1 MQYRLNCTQGEDPEL
16 DYNGIAEKLSKT
28 LKTTECLD
36 AGAAVV
42 VLLRSADQEF
52 QVLLVKR
59 AEKSTDPWS
68 GQTAFPGG
76 KRDPEDK
83 DLKETVVRE
92 TLEETGINLCE
103 GCRFLGAMEP
113 VRSTQRPEMKI
124 LPFVVLQENE
134 QDIELNEEL
143 TEYFWTPL
151 KELVH
156 SKGSVKYRCE
166 EHPAYIIGN
175 NVIWGLTYRILHNLR
190 SLLSAIAEE
199 KPRED

>member
-28 LKTTECLD
+28 LKTTEYLD

-52 QVLLVKR
+52 QVLLVNR

-103 GCRFLGAMEP
+103 GCRFLGDMEP

>member
-1 MQYRLNCTQGEDPEL
+1 MREDPEL

-28 LKTTECLD
+28 LKPADWLD

-42 VLLRSADQEF
+42 VLLKVADQEF
-52 QVLLVKR
+52 QVLFVKR
-59 AEKSTDPWS
+59 AEKLTDPWS

-92 TLEETGINLCE
+92 TLEETGMNLLE
-103 GCRFLGAMEP
+103 GCCFLGAMEP
-113 VRSTQRPEMKI
+113 VRSTQRPEMRI
-124 LPFVVLQENE
+124 LPFVVLQEKE
-134 QDIELNEEL
+134 QNIELNEEL
-143 TEYFWTPL
+143 TDYFWVPL

-156 SKGSVKYRCE
+156 SKRSVKYRFE

-175 NVIWGLTYRILHNLR
+175 NIVWGLTYRIVHNLL
-190 SLLSAIAEE
+190 SLLPAIEEE
-199 KPRED
+199 KPEED

>member
-1 MQYRLNCTQGEDPEL
+1 L

-124 LPFVVLQENE
+124 LPFVVL
-134 QDIELNEEL
+134 
-143 TEYFWTPL
+143 
-151 KELVH
+151 
-156 SKGSVKYRCE
+156 
-166 EHPAYIIGN
+166 
-175 NVIWGLTYRILHNLR
+175 
-190 SLLSAIAEE
+190 
-199 KPRED
+199 